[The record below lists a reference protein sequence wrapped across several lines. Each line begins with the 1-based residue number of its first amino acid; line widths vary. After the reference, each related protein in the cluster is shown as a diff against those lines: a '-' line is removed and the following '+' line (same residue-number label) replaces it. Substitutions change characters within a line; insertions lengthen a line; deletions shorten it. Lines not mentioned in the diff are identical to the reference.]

1 MRERRIKAAVL
12 QWFIPTCALAIIIVA
27 MLYHYSVESSRLVAK
42 DVDGMFADAA
52 CGYADRMGYELV
64 RMSDAGKPFG
74 YLMKGY
80 IGSDKRFMAE
90 MAEAL
95 CYNTE
100 AYEVIYTHGKEGFR
114 HDGSRLAV
122 TELPYFAEIE
132 DAMAETEANPSGDVA
147 VRYVYA
153 ENDGLETGRK
163 AIVAV
168 ISVDGRTEGDALL
181 MYYPTELLQG
191 IFKEKSYDGHCFFA
205 VMRKN
210 GDIVEKAG
218 VQSAFLEGGNLW
230 ETLRKAGGYDTV
242 IADAALHM
250 ESRSGGSFHAEI
262 EGESRVCFFAPAG
275 FGGWSVVIG
284 INQSYVDCVRNREWK
299 STKEMVWQL
308 LAAVFVFFGLVMVL
322 NIFNKIKSGQEN
334 RKLEE
339 KADTDLL
346 TNLNNKLATERKIE
360 EYIEKEQ
367 GGEAVL
373 FIMDIDDFK
382 KINDTMGHAFG
393 DEVLRTFGHSIKS
406 IFRSSDIIGRVGGDE
421 FIIFLKNLDGTE
433 AMEKEAA
440 KLADFFKHFK
450 AGEYVK
456 YAATASI
463 GAASFPKDGR
473 DFKTLYKAA
482 DSALYVAKKRGKKQL
497 AFYGEETSK
506 SEGMKRVEAES
517 RIGD

>member
-1 MRERRIKAAVL
+1 MGETAVRERRIKAAVL

-373 FIMDIDDFK
+373 FIMDIDD
-382 KINDTMGHAFG
+382 
-393 DEVLRTFGHSIKS
+393 VSIK
-406 IFRSSDIIGRVGGDE
+406 IITDLARLEDIIGQGIEEPMLVIENISLTKEQFEIFGKNEDTISFMIDEIKYIQFKCKEGNQLYDWLQNAWDENDSVVFNIVGKPSINEYNGVRTPQIIIEDVVVVSTNNSDDDE
-421 FIIFLKNLDGTE
+421 E
-433 AMEKEAA
+433 W
-440 KLADFFKHFK
+440 
-450 AGEYVK
+450 
-456 YAATASI
+456 
-463 GAASFPKDGR
+463 
-473 DFKTLYKAA
+473 
-482 DSALYVAKKRGKKQL
+482 
-497 AFYGEETSK
+497 
-506 SEGMKRVEAES
+506 
-517 RIGD
+517 